1 MAMAGIGSEQL
12 IPENE
17 LVFKFSRSGGPGGQH
32 VNKVNTKV
40 AVFFNVA
47 ASKNL
52 SAEQKQRIL
61 DKLKGRSDKN
71 GVIRVVSQRY
81 RSQHANRNAAVER
94 LDALLR
100 WALKR
105 KTVRRR
111 TKMPRWSKK
120 SRLEAKKRRS
130 LVKQYRRVTSSDD

>member
-1 MAMAGIGSEQL
+1 MAGIGSEQL

-40 AVFFNVA
+40 AVFFDVA

-111 TKMPRWSKK
+111 TKMPGWSKK

>member
-40 AVFFNVA
+40 SVFFDVA

-52 SAEQKQRIL
+52 STEQKQRIL
-61 DKLKGRSDKN
+61 DKLKGRSDKK

-81 RSQHANRNAAVER
+81 RSQHANRIAAVEQ
-94 LDALLR
+94 LDILLR

-105 KTVRRR
+105 KTVRRS
-111 TKMPRWSKK
+111 TKVPGWSKK
-120 SRLEAKKRRS
+120 SRLEAKKRRG
-130 LVKQYRRVTSSDD
+130 LVKRYRRVTSSDD